1 MCFDSVNLIEA
12 AHFNKGNAQS
22 LLQVIGSGAGLGIED
37 KVKIGLSHFLKGV
50 IVGTGAD
57 LADLPDAG
65 LTKNIEEFTSC
76 PGCCILRSQGGY
88 LSGGFFLSGRLRQA
102 CRGDCCRT
110 PLQGREKS
118 KQIDR

>member
-22 LLQVIGSGAGLGIED
+22 LLQIIGSGAGLWIED

-65 LTKNIEEFTSC
+65 LTKNIE
-76 PGCCILRSQGGY
+76 
-88 LSGGFFLSGRLRQA
+88 
-102 CRGDCCRT
+102 
-110 PLQGREKS
+110 
-118 KQIDR
+118 

>member
-57 LADLPDAG
+57 LADFPDAG
-65 LTKNIEEFTSC
+65 LTKNIEEFTAGSGC
-76 PGCCILRSQGGY
+76 CVFGAGPGCCILRSQAGY

-102 CRGDCCRT
+102 
-110 PLQGREKS
+110 
-118 KQIDR
+118 